1 MMMSRTL
8 LSLLT
13 VASLAACGGGD
24 DDQLADLDRDL
35 AMPPAD
41 SLEVISDLPA
51 PDAAPVA
58 PVPQPPAPARP
69 VANRPAP
76 PPPPAPVQPG
86 PEPTTVTLGAGTV
99 MELRSSAEITS
110 RTNKAGETFTATVAQ
125 AVTDANGRTLV
136 PAGATV
142 TMSIVELA
150 PAANRGDTTG
160 TLVLRATRIAFVGE
174 SYELN
179 GRATTVA
186 YELKGRGVTAGGAA
200 TVGAGAAAGA
210 VAGRV
215 LGGGSRGTIVG
226 GVIGA
231 ATGAAIA
238 AETADRDVVI
248 AEGTRIVI
256 ALSDP
261 LVVPR
266 P

>member
-1 MMMSRTL
+1 MISRTL
-8 LSLLT
+8 LSLLAA
-13 VASLAACGGGD
+13 ASLAACGGGG

-51 PDAAPVA
+51 PAAEPAA

-69 VANRPAP
+69 VTNSPAP
-76 PPPPAPVQPG
+76 PPPPAAVQPG
-86 PEPTTVTLGAGTV
+86 PEPSTVTLAAGTV
-99 MELRSSAEITS
+99 MELRSADSITS

-150 PAANRGDTTG
+150 PAENRGDTTG
-160 TLVLRATRIAFVGE
+160 TLVLRATRIAFGGE
-174 SYELN
+174 SYDLN

-186 YELKGRGVTAGGAA
+186 YELKGRGVTTGAAA
-200 TVGAGAAAGA
+200 TVGVGAAAGA
-210 VAGRV
+210 IAGRV
-215 LGGGSRGTIVG
+215 LGGGSRGSVVG
-226 GVIGA
+226 GVVGA

-248 AEGTRIVI
+248 VEGTRIVI